1 MSMSLCSAEASK
13 DGHRDESSVGYCHA
27 STAAGKHG
35 LCNVSTTKEWFCFF
49 FLIYENRVRI

>member
-1 MSMSLCSAEASK
+1 MSLCSAEASK

-27 STAAGKHG
+27 GTAAGKHG